1 MQKEMLKIKYLFIY
15 MFGDNIIPDD
25 MLDGFYD
32 KTKTDA
38 SNNIVDVSNNI
49 VDASNNI
56 VDASNS
62 QVNSIKPIQKN
73 IICGG
78 GDFKIQCLIRPVDKN
93 GDMIQKFGR

>member
-1 MQKEMLKIKYLFIY
+1 MLKNKYLFIY

-32 KTKTDA
+32 KTK
-38 SNNIVDVSNNI
+38 I
-49 VDASNNI
+49 DASNNI
-56 VDASNS
+56 VDASNN

>member
-1 MQKEMLKIKYLFIY
+1 MQKEMLKNKYLFIY

-32 KTKTDA
+32 KTKIDT
-38 SNNIVDVSNNI
+38 SNNI
-49 VDASNNI
+49 VDASNN
-56 VDASNS
+56 

>member
-1 MQKEMLKIKYLFIY
+1 
-15 MFGDNIIPDD
+15 MFGDNIIPDN

-38 SNNIVDVSNNI
+38 SNNIVD
-49 VDASNNI
+49 ASNN
-56 VDASNS
+56 

>member
-1 MQKEMLKIKYLFIY
+1 MLKNKYLFIY

-32 KTKTDA
+32 KTKIDA
-38 SNNIVDVSNNI
+38 SNNI

-56 VDASNS
+56 VDASNN

>member
-1 MQKEMLKIKYLFIY
+1 MQKEMLKNKYLFIY

-32 KTKTDA
+32 KTK
-38 SNNIVDVSNNI
+38 I
-49 VDASNNI
+49 DASNNI
-56 VDASNS
+56 VDASNN